1 MRNMIFHYCGAWNF
15 MPFGSEGVEFHFD
28 KYTNIVLI
36 QGENRDAKPI
46 DSDSFTDDSKIS
58 SNGSGKSSI
67 QEIIVWCLYG
77 ETVKRPEKI
86 KVDNVIHNK
95 VGKNCRTVVEFD
107 KYRVERSR
115 PTKGKCVLRLWES
128 ENRIWDDSTEITHG
142 DSKVTQKEIIKRI
155 GLSYEAFVN
164 ICVFTDDQRSCFL
177 ECDSDTKRE
186 IVENLMQLG
195 IYREWF
201 DIAKAMKKDVK
212 VEIDTKSK
220 EFDLLLGNK
229 ADAERRLELTQQKKV
244 AWRNQKLSEKLTLEK
259 NIESKTIELSKSDVG
274 QAIVA
279 YREAQEKITEINL
292 KIPEIE
298 SNREKLVERF
308 DLIKQKDADLKKES
322 QTVSDSFNKLVYEM
336 KSYVDDRKK
345 KEKKIEDLREVGK
358 GTRCDNCYE
367 VVQEDNIERY
377 ISEIQKEISDINLN
391 IQTCKLNSEEIGKRV
406 EEIKGNQAKLKQ
418 IETQTLQKQRAFDD
432 ELSRLRNELTA
443 ASKVREPKADSA
455 ELLLQQQIEELN
467 RQLVSKQKELD
478 GDSPYEDI
486 IENDKLELDKITLG
500 VTAKDTEVKELESK
514 IALFD
519 YWVYGF
525 GPDGI
530 RKWVIDGIIPDL
542 NARVNYWLQ
551 FLIDNKVVLN
561 FDNKLNEKIER
572 NPPDG
577 DPYIYYIMSTGQRR
591 RLNLAVGH
599 SFAYITELSADA
611 IPSIIFLD
619 EVTTNVDPLGV
630 QGIYNMIC
638 ELAED
643 KQVFVTTHDPDL
655 VKMLQGA
662 SVIRLVHENGYTK
675 KLP

>member
-1 MRNMIFHYCGAWNF
+1 MRNMVFHYCGAWNF
-15 MPFGSEGVEFHFD
+15 MPFGSDGVEFHFD

-46 DSDSFTDDSKIS
+46 DSDSFTDESKVS

-86 KVDNVIHNK
+86 KVDHVIHNK

-115 PTKGKCVLRLWES
+115 PTKGKCILRLWES
-128 ENRIWDDSTEITHG
+128 ENRVWDDSTEITHG

-177 ECDSDTKRE
+177 ECDSETKRE

-201 DIAKAMKKDVK
+201 DIAKSMKKDVK
-212 VEIDTKSK
+212 IEIDTKSK

-244 AWRNQKLSEKLTLEK
+244 SWHRQKASEKATLEK
-259 NIESKTIELSKSDVG
+259 NIADKTAELGKTDTG
-274 QAIVA
+274 QAIVL
-279 YREAQEKITEINL
+279 YREAQEKIANINL

-308 DLIKQKDADLKKES
+308 ELLKQKDAELKKES
-322 QTVSDSFNKLVYEM
+322 QTVLDTFSRLTYEM

-345 KEKKIEDLREVGK
+345 KEKKIEDLREVNK

-367 VVQEDNIERY
+367 VVQEENIGRY
-377 ISEIQKEISDINLN
+377 ISEIQKEITDINLN
-391 IQTCKLNSEEIGKRV
+391 IQTCKLNSEEVGKKV
-406 EEIKGNQAKLKQ
+406 EDIKANQTKLKQ
-418 IETQTLQKQRAFDD
+418 LETQTLQKQRAIDD
-432 ELSRLRNELTA
+432 ELSQLRSELTA

-455 ELLLQQQIEELN
+455 ELLLQQQIEEMN
-467 RQLVSKQKELD
+467 RQLVAKQKELE

-486 IENDKLELDKITLG
+486 IENDKLELDKITVG
-500 VTAKDTEVKELESK
+500 VAAKEKEVKELESK
-514 IALFD
+514 IAVFD
-519 YWVYGF
+519 YWVHGF

-542 NARVNYWLQ
+542 NSRVNYWLQ

-655 VKMLQGA
+655 VKMLHGA